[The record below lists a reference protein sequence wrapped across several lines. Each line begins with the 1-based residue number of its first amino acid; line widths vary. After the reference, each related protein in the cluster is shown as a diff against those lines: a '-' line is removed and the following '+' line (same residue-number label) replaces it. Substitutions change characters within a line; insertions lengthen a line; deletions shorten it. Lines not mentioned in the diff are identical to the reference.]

1 MPALP
6 TLAFGCNS
14 PCRRRRAA
22 LLAILTA
29 ATSFDASAQLTAVPS
44 IPGIGGQAGMGQPQ
58 AMQTGTGQTLRI
70 QPSISGQVYWT
81 DNVNLVGSDRRSDFV
96 FQITPRLVIQ
106 EKGANTSLSASIS
119 APILLYANTGGENN
133 RIVPD
138 ASISGTLQLYPR
150 LLYVDGSI
158 QVSQQY
164 LSPFAPRPQDFI
176 SATNNRYTSQ
186 SYRIS
191 PYLKGDGPSQLHY
204 ELRDT
209 NTWTNANATASANRA
224 YTNEI
229 IANVT
234 QDPRPFGAAANY
246 DRIETDF
253 TDRSSFITQIGRLGM
268 VWQPDQQWRFGM
280 RGGYEDNH
288 FPGEDFRGA
297 TYGVSVGWHPTMR
310 TNLDADAEHRF
321 FGTSYHVALVHRT
334 PLSIWTLRASRD
346 MTTYPQEIATL
357 RAESNV
363 EALLNSIFASRL
375 TDPIARQSFVDQLIH
390 DRGLPS
396 TLASPIDLFTEQPV
410 LQESLDATVSLLGAR
425 NSVLMTAY
433 RRRTERIPGTAFA
446 LLDLNTSQTDNTQI
460 GTNVVWSHRL
470 TAVYSL
476 STSADWFRT
485 DANDQSGTRSR
496 QLTLQTALSA
506 ALSSLTRAFAGVR
519 HQRFTSNSHATIEE
533 TAIFMGLD
541 HAFR

>member
-1 MPALP
+1 
-6 TLAFGCNS
+6 
-14 PCRRRRAA
+14 
-22 LLAILTA
+22 
-29 ATSFDASAQLTAVPS
+29 
-44 IPGIGGQAGMGQPQ
+44 
-58 AMQTGTGQTLRI
+58 
-70 QPSISGQVYWT
+70 
-81 DNVNLVGSDRRSDFV
+81 
-96 FQITPRLVIQ
+96 
-106 EKGANTSLSASIS
+106 
-119 APILLYANTGGENN
+119 
-133 RIVPD
+133 
-138 ASISGTLQLYPR
+138 
-150 LLYVDGSI
+150 
-158 QVSQQY
+158 
-164 LSPFAPRPQDFI
+164 
-176 SATNNRYTSQ
+176 
-186 SYRIS
+186 
-191 PYLKGDGPSQLHY
+191 
-204 ELRDT
+204 
-209 NTWTNANATASANRA
+209 
-224 YTNEI
+224 
-229 IANVT
+229 
-234 QDPRPFGAAANY
+234 
-246 DRIETDF
+246 
-253 TDRSSFITQIGRLGM
+253 
-268 VWQPDQQWRFGM
+268 
-280 RGGYEDNH
+280 
-288 FPGEDFRGA
+288 
-297 TYGVSVGWHPTMR
+297 MR

-460 GTNVVWSHRL
+460 GTNVVWSLRL